1 MFDLTQKQRA
11 MLLAIRNRIKEVG
24 EEEVARQ
31 LHEIS
36 QQNTFNANEYEHEN
50 NDNTLSY
57 TKPTL
62 RLFADYCCGFA
73 LWNDHNHNILDGS
86 EEQLLELGVKH
97 STLAILRTMVYVHD
111 AGDSHEPWEPEQLI
125 AYEYLESL
133 AKECLDRDIG
143 DKFNIQVGS
152 R

>member
-1 MFDLTQKQRA
+1 MKDPLNSNDFDPK
-11 MLLAIRNRIKEVG
+11 I
-24 EEEVARQ
+24 
-31 LHEIS
+31 
-36 QQNTFNANEYEHEN
+36 N
-50 NDNTLSY
+50 NNTLPY

-73 LWNDHNHNILDGS
+73 LWNDHSHSILDGS
-86 EEQLLELGVKH
+86 EEQLLELGVRH
-97 STLAILRTMVYVHD
+97 STLAILKTMVYVHD

-133 AKECLDRDIG
+133 AKEYLDRDIG